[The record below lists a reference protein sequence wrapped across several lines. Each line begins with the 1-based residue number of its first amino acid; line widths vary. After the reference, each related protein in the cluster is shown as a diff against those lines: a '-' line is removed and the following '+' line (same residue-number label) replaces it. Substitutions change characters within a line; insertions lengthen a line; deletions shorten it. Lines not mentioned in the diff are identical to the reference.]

1 MSGGLWFVIGAI
13 LGGAF
18 GTFYVLLFQSLK
30 MDDDGEK
37 EDDGWIEVTEDTELE
52 DHYFYLFAVTGY
64 LTPIKGRFHDD
75 CRHIELFIGA
85 GAPNET
91 YYFWEWKDKIT
102 HYHALPHLPIKS
114 EKD

>member
-1 MSGGLWFVIGAI
+1 MSGGFWFVLGAI

-18 GTFYVLLFQSLK
+18 GTFYLLLFQSLRTE
-30 MDDDGEK
+30 DEE

-52 DHYFYLFAVTGY
+52 DHYFYLFAVKGY
-64 LTPIKGRFHDD
+64 GTPIKGRFHDD
-75 CRHIELFIGA
+75 CSHIELYIGA

-102 HYHALPHLPIKS
+102 HYHELPRFRQKS
-114 EKD
+114 ECD